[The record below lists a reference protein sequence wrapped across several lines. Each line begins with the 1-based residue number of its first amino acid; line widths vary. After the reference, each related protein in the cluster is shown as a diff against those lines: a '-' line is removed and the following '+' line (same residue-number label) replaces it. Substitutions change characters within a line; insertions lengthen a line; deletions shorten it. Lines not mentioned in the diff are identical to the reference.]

1 MNMFEA
7 ICDRVRFENSG
18 GSMNP
23 LIPMMLRLLPKVLPQ
38 LIPLADSLRGKEP
51 PPQNMAESRL
61 HELEK
66 TIELLADRSVYL
78 ERRMKQARV
87 LMIMTLLFSLGTL
100 ITVLIRWP

>member
-1 MNMFEA
+1 
-7 ICDRVRFENSG
+7 
-18 GSMNP
+18 MNP

-38 LIPLADSLRGKEP
+38 LIPLADSLRGKGP
-51 PPQNMAESRL
+51 PPEDAAESRL

-66 TIELLADRSVYL
+66 TIEILAGRSLYL

-87 LMIMTLLFSLGTL
+87 LMIMTLLFSLATL